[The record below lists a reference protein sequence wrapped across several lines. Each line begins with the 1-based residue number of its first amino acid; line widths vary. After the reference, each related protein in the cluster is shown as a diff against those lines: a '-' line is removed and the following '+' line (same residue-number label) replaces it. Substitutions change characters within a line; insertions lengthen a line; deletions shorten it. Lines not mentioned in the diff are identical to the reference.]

1 MSIYKSSQALMFCS
15 LFATLQPGGVYAQEQ
30 SGANLEEIIV
40 TAQKREERLVDVPM
54 SITVMSGEML
64 KDRGFVNLQD
74 LAFAVPGMT
83 MREDG
88 PGVYTIFMRGLSN
101 QYGTGALVGT
111 YLDETPISLTGYDQ
125 LDTRYYDME
134 RVEVLKG
141 PQGTLYGQGS
151 VAGAVRYITR
161 KPVLDRLE
169 GSIEASLAD
178 VAEGDTKET
187 LTGMI
192 NIPVVT
198 DKFALR
204 IAATKEAG
212 GGWQDQPQAGI
223 EDGNDQDLLNA
234 RVKALWQV
242 TDAFTAEAMVVA
254 HRNEIQLGQ
263 GYEEADRTVT
273 IGTNR
278 SRQLMPR
285 KADYDLYSL
294 NLTYDFGGFE
304 LLSAT
309 NYIDHDHQVPFTYV
323 GGPATIWNGS
333 LEGSGVAWRDIT
345 QFSQELRL
353 ASTGD
358 DAWKWTVG
366 AFYRDLAKDFYRLG
380 QTLNGATLS
389 TGQVLIQ
396 DETYESY
403 SVFADVAYDITDRLE
418 VGVGVR
424 YFEEDQTMFDGA
436 THDAET
442 FDSVDPR
449 AYASFKLSDETNVYV
464 SVAKGFRSGGLNRG
478 TTLPNYGPESL
489 ISYEVGVKGA
499 ALDRMLAFE
508 VAAYFSD
515 YDDMLRRGL
524 VFIPSQ
530 NALLANTDNLG
541 KVEVKGVEG
550 GLTLRP
556 NEMVTLH
563 ATAAY
568 TDSDIKE
575 VNALNST
582 SIAGDPVDYVPELSY
597 TLGARFDFD
606 LAQQIPAFV
615 RLDYSYR
622 DQVSYVDRTSYP
634 VANVPQYSD
643 DIGLVD
649 AGLGLTWSKATIEL
663 FATNLTNQNKWI
675 DPYHA
680 WSNANRTRP
689 RTVGVKVG
697 YSF

>member
-1 MSIYKSSQALMFCS
+1 MNKSSQAL
-15 LFATLQPGGVYAQEQ
+15 LFAALIASLQPAIVGAQEQ
-30 SGANLEEIIV
+30 TSSGLEEIIV
-40 TAQKREERLVDVPM
+40 TAQKRAERLVDVPM
-54 SITVMSGEML
+54 SISVMSGEAL
-64 KDRGFVNLQD
+64 EERGFVNVQD

-88 PGVYTIFMRGLSN
+88 PGVYAIFMRGLSN
-101 QYGTGALVGT
+101 QYGTGALVGV

-151 VAGAVRYITR
+151 VAGAVRYITK
-161 KPVLDRLE
+161 KPVLDAFA

-178 VAEGDTKET
+178 VSGGDAKET
-187 LTGMI
+187 FTGMV
-192 NIPVVT
+192 NIPIAT

-204 IAATKEAG
+204 IAATKEQG

-223 EDGNDQDLLNA
+223 KNGNDQDLLNA
-234 RVKALWQV
+234 RVKALWQI
-242 TDAFTAEAMVVA
+242 TDAFTAEATVIT

-273 IGTNR
+273 VGTNR
-278 SRQLMPR
+278 AMRLLPR
-285 KADYDLYSL
+285 KFDYDLYSL

-304 LLSAT
+304 LLSSS

-333 LEGSGVAWRDIT
+333 LEGAGVAWRDIT
-345 QFSQELRL
+345 QFSQEVRL
-353 ASTGD
+353 ASTGEG
-358 DAWKWTVG
+358 AWKWTVG
-366 AFYRDLAKDFYRLG
+366 AFYRDLKKDFYRLG
-380 QTLNGATLS
+380 QTRSGATLT

-396 DETYESY
+396 DETYESS
-403 SVFADVAYDITDRLE
+403 SVFADVAYRFTERFE

-424 YFEEDQTMFDGA
+424 YFEDDQTMFDGA
-436 THDAET
+436 THDAES

-449 AYASFKLSDETNVYV
+449 AYASFKLTDDTNVYV

-489 ISYEVGVKGA
+489 ISYEIGVKGA

-508 VAAYFSD
+508 VAAYYSD

-524 VFIPSQ
+524 VYIPSQ
-530 NALLANTDNLG
+530 NTLLSNTANLG
-541 KVEVKGVEG
+541 KVEVKGLEG

-556 NEMVTLH
+556 NDMVTLH

-606 LAQQIPAFV
+606 IGAALPAFV

-622 DQVSYVDRTSYP
+622 DKVSYVDRTSYP
-634 VANVPQYSD
+634 LANVPQYSD

-649 AGLGLTWSKATIEL
+649 AGVGLTWSKATFEL
-663 FATNLTNQNKWI
+663 FGTNLSNENKWI
-675 DPYHA
+675 DPYHG

-689 RTVGVKVG
+689 RTVGLKVG